1 MSIFVT
7 LYPSRLKKKCDLHL
21 SQSRWNVHYSK
32 RFISQPFLLL
42 CENMNTE
49 DVFMYVCMC
58 VHLFASLF
66 HRLFVWRQ

>member
-1 MSIFVT
+1 MSIIQKGLLVS
-7 LYPSRLKKKCDLHL
+7 L
-21 SQSRWNVHYSK
+21 
-32 RFISQPFLLL
+32 FLLL